1 MSQESIKTLTS
12 FSGADMIATFGKR
25 AIGELQ
31 SISWAV
37 QRKKAPVYTL
47 GSADPRSFSRG
58 IRGVAGSLVFAV
70 FNRDA
75 LIEELKKV
83 WSDIAPPAMF
93 TAAGNLALA
102 SQDAFGQALT
112 MTAWDQRTTGGE
124 KDVNGNTVAR
134 AEASAKQL
142 GTDEKTQVQVPGGFS
157 VIRKQNIMYA
167 DMLPP
172 FDITLTFANEYGQ
185 AAFQKI
191 YDVDILNE
199 GSGISVD
206 TTVMERQMTYIARRI
221 SPLIEGVYN
230 REAKTK

>member
-1 MSQESIKTLTS
+1 MSKESIKTLTS
-12 FSGADMIATFGKR
+12 FSGADMVATFGKR

-31 SISWAV
+31 SITWAV

-134 AEASAKQL
+134 AQDFAKQL

-172 FDITLTFANEYGQ
+172 FDITMTFANEYGQ

-199 GSGISVD
+199 SSGISVD

>member
-12 FSGADMIATFGKR
+12 FSGADMVATFGKR

-172 FDITLTFANEYGQ
+172 FDITMTFANEYGQ

>member
-12 FSGADMIATFGKR
+12 FSGADMVATFGKR

-31 SISWAV
+31 SISWMV

-134 AEASAKQL
+134 AETSAKQL
-142 GTDEKTQVQVPGGFS
+142 GTDGKTQVQVPGGFS

-172 FDITLTFANEYGQ
+172 FDITMTFANEYGQ

>member
-12 FSGADMIATFGKR
+12 FSGADMVATFGKR

-112 MTAWDQRTTGGE
+112 MTAWDRRTTGGE

-134 AEASAKQL
+134 AETSAKQL

-172 FDITLTFANEYGQ
+172 FDITMTFANEYGQ

>member
-12 FSGADMIATFGKR
+12 FSGADMVATFGKR

-112 MTAWDQRTTGGE
+112 MTAWDQKASGGE
-124 KDVNGNTVAR
+124 KDINGNTIAR
-134 AEASAKQL
+134 AETSAKQL
-142 GTDEKTQVQVPGGFS
+142 GTDGKTQVSVPGGFS

-172 FDITLTFANEYGQ
+172 FDITMTFANEYGQ

>member
-12 FSGADMIATFGKR
+12 FSGADMVATFGKR

-134 AEASAKQL
+134 AETSAKQL

-172 FDITLTFANEYGQ
+172 FDITMTFANEYGQ

>member
-1 MSQESIKTLTS
+1 
-12 FSGADMIATFGKR
+12 
-25 AIGELQ
+25 
-31 SISWAV
+31 
-37 QRKKAPVYTL
+37 
-47 GSADPRSFSRG
+47 
-58 IRGVAGSLVFAV
+58 
-70 FNRDA
+70 
-75 LIEELKKV
+75 
-83 WSDIAPPAMF
+83 
-93 TAAGNLALA
+93 
-102 SQDAFGQALT
+102 

-134 AEASAKQL
+134 AQDFAKQL

-172 FDITLTFANEYGQ
+172 FDITMTFANEYGQ

>member
-12 FSGADMIATFGKR
+12 FSGADMVATFGKR

-134 AEASAKQL
+134 AETSAKQL
-142 GTDEKTQVQVPGGFS
+142 GTDGKTQVQVPGGFS

-172 FDITLTFANEYGQ
+172 FDITMTFANEYGQ
-185 AAFQKI
+185 AAFLAFGQF
-191 YDVDILNE
+191 
-199 GSGISVD
+199 
-206 TTVMERQMTYIARRI
+206 M
-221 SPLIEGVYN
+221 
-230 REAKTK
+230 